1 MNNVSLATLYIF
13 FWPPCSG
20 KSTLAKLLSAKTGSM
35 YVRVD
40 TVEQALRDLCNVNVE
55 GEATA
60 LVTKSL
66 KTI

>member
-13 FWPPCSG
+13 SGLPASG

-55 GEATA
+55 GEAIA